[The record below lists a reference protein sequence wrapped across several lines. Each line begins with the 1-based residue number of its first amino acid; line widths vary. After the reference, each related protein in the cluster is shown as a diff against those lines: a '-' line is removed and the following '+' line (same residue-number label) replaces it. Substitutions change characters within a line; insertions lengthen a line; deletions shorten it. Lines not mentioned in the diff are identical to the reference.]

1 MEKLSQEYFMRFSFS
16 NSIEKEELSLKKYD
30 EYYNLIKSNELKEII
45 KEFMQTSMEHIELL
59 KEKRLKLNYE
69 K

>member
-16 NSIEKEELSLKKYD
+16 NSIEKEEQALKKYD
-30 EYYNLIKSNELKEII
+30 EYYKLIKDNELKEII
-45 KEFMQTSMEHIELL
+45 KEFMQTSIDHIELL

>member
-16 NSIEKEELSLKKYD
+16 NSIEKEELTLKKYH
-30 EYYNLIKSNELKEII
+30 EYLSQIKDTELKELI
-45 KEFMQTSMEHIELL
+45 KEFIKTSMEHIELL